1 MTSASAHLSANFA
14 NTWYADTAVAA
25 SDCHGIEDIDG
36 LYDVAV
42 IGAGLAGLSAALHLA
57 QNGARVVL
65 IEKYNIGDAA
75 SGRNGGFCT
84 NGWASSTSAIE
95 KLLGADNAA
104 ALDALASEGLE
115 WMRARCFS
123 KNYSACQPVNGCL
136 TLSLFADDPLPIT
149 QSELGDF
156 ITGPRYKSGSV
167 DHEGFH
173 FHPLNF
179 LQCLT
184 ADCLEAGVTI
194 LQNCPVLDMD
204 EDTGSTTLI
213 TVGPSQKSIAAK
225 TTVITTGG
233 TGGAYFKQLY
243 KLLVPVQTFIAV
255 SAPMPEILTQHIPTA
270 YAIADT
276 RRAGNY
282 FRKLPDGRLLWGMGI
297 SALAAP
303 SSAYV
308 RRLALQD
315 IAAHLPDMAKEM
327 ASAKVG
333 LDYAWSGTMGYA
345 RHFMPYVG
353 PLGRNS
359 FCAAGFGGHG
369 MNTAP
374 IAGKLI
380 AEVISGTANRLAPFD
395 AVPKQKTFGGLGK
408 TAAEA
413 YYRMIQGKDRLKE
426 FLA

>member
-1 MTSASAHLSANFA
+1 MSSAAPSFSASFA
-14 NTWYADTAVAA
+14 NTWYSDTAIAV
-25 SDCHGIEDIDG
+25 SDCHGIDDIDD
-36 LYDVAV
+36 LYDVAI

-57 QNGARVVL
+57 QTGARVVL

-84 NGWASSTSAIE
+84 NGWAGSEPAIE
-95 KLLGADNAA
+95 KLLGPDNAA
-104 ALDALASEGLE
+104 ELNALASEGLE
-115 WMRARCFS
+115 WMRARSFS
-123 KNYSACQPVNGCL
+123 QSYSACQPVNGCL
-136 TLSLFADDPLPIT
+136 TLSLFADDPLPIA
-149 QSELGDF
+149 QSELGNF
-156 ITGPRYKSGSV
+156 IKGPRYKSGSV

-179 LQCLT
+179 LRCLT
-184 ADCLEAGVTI
+184 AECLEAGVTI
-194 LQNCPVLDMD
+194 LQNCPVLHMA
-204 EDTGSTTLI
+204 EDTPSRTLI
-213 TVGPSQKSIAAK
+213 TVGPTQTSIAAK

-233 TGGAYFKQLY
+233 TGGAYFKQLS

-255 SAPMPEILTQHIPTA
+255 SAPMPEILAQHIPTP

-297 SALAAP
+297 SALSAP

-315 IAAHLPDMAKEM
+315 IAAHLPEMAKEM
-327 ASAKVG
+327 VAAKVG
-333 LDYAWSGTMGYA
+333 IDYAWSGTMGYA

-353 PLGRNS
+353 PLGPNS

-380 AEVISGTANRLAPFD
+380 AEVISGTANRLEPFHS
-395 AVPKQKTFGGLGK
+395 VPKRQTYGTLGK

>member
-1 MTSASAHLSANFA
+1 
-14 NTWYADTAVAA
+14 
-25 SDCHGIEDIDG
+25 
-36 LYDVAV
+36 
-42 IGAGLAGLSAALHLA
+42 
-57 QNGARVVL
+57 
-65 IEKYNIGDAA
+65 
-75 SGRNGGFCT
+75 
-84 NGWASSTSAIE
+84 
-95 KLLGADNAA
+95 
-104 ALDALASEGLE
+104 
-115 WMRARCFS
+115 MRARCFS
-123 KNYSACQPVNGCL
+123 QSYSACQPVNGCL

-156 ITGPRYKSGSV
+156 IKGPRYKSGSV

-179 LQCLT
+179 LRCLA

-194 LQNCPVLDMD
+194 LQNCLVQHMKRDKN
-204 EDTGSTTLI
+204 TRTLI
-213 TVGPSQKSIAAK
+213 TVGPNKNEIAAK

-233 TGGAYFKQLY
+233 TGGMQFKKLS

-255 SAPMPEILTQHIPTA
+255 SAPMPEILTQHIPTP
-270 YAIADT
+270 YAVADT

-303 SSAYV
+303 NSAYV

-315 IAAHLPDMAKEM
+315 IAAHLPEMAKEM
-327 ASAKVG
+327 AAAKIG

-374 IAGKLI
+374 IAGKII
-380 AEVISGTANRLAPFD
+380 AEVISGNDNRLAPFH
-395 AVPKQKTFGGLGK
+395 AVPKQQTYGTLGK

>member
-1 MTSASAHLSANFA
+1 MTSAPASLSANFA
-14 NTWYADTAVAA
+14 NTWYADTAIAA
-25 SDCHGIEDIDG
+25 PACHPIDAIETI
-36 LYDVAV
+36 YDVAI

-57 QNGARVVL
+57 QSGARVVL
-65 IEKYNIGDAA
+65 IEKYKIGDAA

-84 NGWASSTSAIE
+84 NGWASSGPAIE
-95 KLLGADNAA
+95 KLLGPDNAA

-115 WMRARCFS
+115 WMRARCFLQS
-123 KNYSACQPVNGCL
+123 YSACQPVNGCL
-136 TLSLFADDPLPIT
+136 ILSLFADDPLPIA
-149 QSELGDF
+149 QSELSDF
-156 ITGPRYKSGSV
+156 IKGPRYKSGSV

-179 LQCLT
+179 LRCLT
-184 ADCLEAGVTI
+184 AECLEAGATI
-194 LQNCPVLDMD
+194 LQNCPVLHIA
-204 EDTGSTTLI
+204 ESTPSKTLI
-213 TVGPSQKSIAAK
+213 TVGPNQTSIAAK

-233 TGGAYFKQLY
+233 TGGRQFKKLS

-255 SAPMPEILTQHIPTA
+255 SAPMPEILAQHIPTP

-303 SSAYV
+303 SSAYIT
-308 RRLALQD
+308 RLAMQD

-327 ASAKVG
+327 AAAKVG

-345 RHFMPYVG
+345 RHFMPYIG
-353 PLGRNS
+353 PLGATS

-380 AEVISGTANRLAPFD
+380 AEVISGTANRLAPFH
-395 AVPKQKTFGGLGK
+395 AVPKQQTFGTLGK

>member
-1 MTSASAHLSANFA
+1 MTSAPAHLSANFA

-25 SDCHGIEDIDG
+25 SDCHRIEDIDG

-42 IGAGLAGLSAALHLA
+42 MGAGLAGLSAAFHLA
-57 QNGARVVL
+57 QSGARVIL

-84 NGWASSTSAIE
+84 NGWASSAPAIE
-95 KLLGADNAA
+95 KLLRPDNAA

-123 KNYSACQPVNGCL
+123 QSYSACQPVNGCL

-149 QSELGDF
+149 QSKLGDF
-156 ITGPRYKSGSV
+156 IKGPRYKSGSV

-179 LQCLT
+179 LRCL
-184 ADCLEAGVTI
+184 AVDCLEAGVTI
-194 LQNCPVLDMD
+194 LQNCPVLHMKRDKN
-204 EDTGSTTLI
+204 TRTLI
-213 TVGPSQKSIAAK
+213 TVGPNKNEIAAK

-233 TGGAYFKQLY
+233 TGGMQFKKLS

-255 SAPMPEILTQHIPTA
+255 SAPMPEILTQHIPTP

-303 SSAYV
+303 NSAYV

-315 IAAHLPDMAKEM
+315 IAAHLPEMAKEM
-327 ASAKVG
+327 AAAKIG

-380 AEVISGTANRLAPFD
+380 AEVISGNDNRLAPFH
-395 AVPKQKTFGGLGK
+395 AVPKQQTYGTLGK

>member
-1 MTSASAHLSANFA
+1 MTSAPAHLSANFA

-25 SDCHGIEDIDG
+25 SDCHRIEDIDG

-42 IGAGLAGLSAALHLA
+42 IGAGLAGLSAAFHLA
-57 QNGARVVL
+57 QSGARVIL

-84 NGWASSTSAIE
+84 NGWASSAPAIE
-95 KLLGADNAA
+95 KLLRPDNAA

-123 KNYSACQPVNGCL
+123 QSYSACQPVNGCL

-149 QSELGDF
+149 QSKLGDF
-156 ITGPRYKSGSV
+156 IKGPRYKSGSV

-179 LQCLT
+179 LRCLA

-194 LQNCPVLDMD
+194 LQNCPVLHMKRDKN
-204 EDTGSTTLI
+204 TRTLI
-213 TVGPSQKSIAAK
+213 TVGPNKNEIAAK

-233 TGGAYFKQLY
+233 TGGMQFKKLS

-255 SAPMPEILTQHIPTA
+255 SAPMPEILTQHIPTP

-303 SSAYV
+303 NSAYV

-315 IAAHLPDMAKEM
+315 IAAHLPEMAKEM
-327 ASAKVG
+327 AAAKIG

-380 AEVISGTANRLAPFD
+380 AEVISGNDNRLAPFH
-395 AVPKQKTFGGLGK
+395 AVPKQQTYGTLGK

>member
-1 MTSASAHLSANFA
+1 MTSAPAHLSANFA

-25 SDCHGIEDIDG
+25 SDCHRIEDIDG

-42 IGAGLAGLSAALHLA
+42 IGAGLAGLSAAFHLA
-57 QNGARVVL
+57 QSGARVIL

-84 NGWASSTSAIE
+84 NGWASSAPAIE
-95 KLLGADNAA
+95 KLLGPDNAA

-123 KNYSACQPVNGCL
+123 QSYSACQPVNGCL

-149 QSELGDF
+149 QSKLGDF
-156 ITGPRYKSGSV
+156 IKGPRYKSGSV

-179 LQCLT
+179 LRCLA

-194 LQNCPVLDMD
+194 LQNCPVLHMKRDKN
-204 EDTGSTTLI
+204 TRTLI
-213 TVGPSQKSIAAK
+213 TVGPNKNEIAAK

-233 TGGAYFKQLY
+233 TGGMQFKKLS

-255 SAPMPEILTQHIPTA
+255 SAPMPEILTQHIPTP

-303 SSAYV
+303 NSAYV

-315 IAAHLPDMAKEM
+315 IAAHLPEMAKEM
-327 ASAKVG
+327 AAAKIG

-380 AEVISGTANRLAPFD
+380 AEVISGNDNRLAPFH
-395 AVPKQKTFGGLGK
+395 AVPKQQTYGTLGK

>member
-1 MTSASAHLSANFA
+1 MTSAPAHLSANFA

-25 SDCHGIEDIDG
+25 SDCHRIEDIDG

-42 IGAGLAGLSAALHLA
+42 IGAGLAGLSAAFHLA
-57 QNGARVVL
+57 QSGARVIL

-84 NGWASSTSAIE
+84 NGWASSAPAIE
-95 KLLGADNAA
+95 KLLGPDNAA

-123 KNYSACQPVNGCL
+123 QSYSACQPVNGCL

-156 ITGPRYKSGSV
+156 IKGPRYKSGSV

-179 LQCLT
+179 LRCLA

-194 LQNCPVLDMD
+194 LQNCPVLHMKRDKN
-204 EDTGSTTLI
+204 TRTLI
-213 TVGPSQKSIAAK
+213 TVGPNKNEIAAK

-233 TGGAYFKQLY
+233 TGGMQFKKLS

-255 SAPMPEILTQHIPTA
+255 SAPMPEILTQHIPTP

-303 SSAYV
+303 NSAYV

-315 IAAHLPDMAKEM
+315 IAAHLPEMAKEM
-327 ASAKVG
+327 AAAKIG

-380 AEVISGTANRLAPFD
+380 AEVISGNDNRLAPFH
-395 AVPKQKTFGGLGK
+395 AVPKQQTYGTLGK